1 MTPMAPNDQE
11 LRAIISGARTAAIVG
26 ASAHPARPSHGV
38 LRYLMARSHLELYP
52 VNPNYQEVAGLK
64 CYPSLAELPVR
75 PDLVVIFRRP
85 EAVPPVV
92 EQAIEVG
99 AKVVWMQLGIRNEE
113 AATSARAAGL
123 EVVQD
128 RCIAIDHR
136 HLVGKASED

>member
-1 MTPMAPNDQE
+1 MPPTEQA
-11 LRAIISGARTAAIVG
+11 LRAIINGSSTAAIVG
-26 ASAHPARPSHGV
+26 ASANPARPSHGV

-52 VNPNYQEVAGLK
+52 VNPNYEEVAGLT
-64 CYPSLAELPVR
+64 CYASLADLPLR

-113 AATSARAAGL
+113 AAAAARATGL